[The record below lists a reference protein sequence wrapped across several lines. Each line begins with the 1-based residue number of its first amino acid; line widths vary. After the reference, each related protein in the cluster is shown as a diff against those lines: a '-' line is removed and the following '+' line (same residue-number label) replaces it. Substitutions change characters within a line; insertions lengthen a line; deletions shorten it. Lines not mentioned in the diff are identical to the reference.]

1 MFNMYDEANIDLE
14 EMMYLHDVE
23 NENDTEDISNE
34 NEDDISNEVEDDY
47 VLTQSFLDRQS
58 KLLDNEKIKMKVF
71 HKPSE
76 KIFKGIVLGKCQGFT
91 DKYVFSMYEVID
103 GKEVEPLK
111 TKIFNLKDLIKEK

>member
-14 EMMYLHDVE
+14 EMMYLQDVE
-23 NENDTEDISNE
+23 DDTEDTSNE
-34 NEDDISNEVEDDY
+34 NEDDTSNEVEDDY

-58 KLLDNEKIKMKVF
+58 RLLDNEKIKMKVF

-91 DKYVFSMYEVID
+91 DKYVFSMHEVID

-111 TKIFNLKDLIKEK
+111 TKIFNLKDLTKEK

>member
-23 NENDTEDISNE
+23 NEDDTEDTSNE
-34 NEDDISNEVEDDY
+34 NEVEDDY

-58 KLLDNEKIKMKVF
+58 RLLDNEKIKMKVF

>member
-1 MFNMYDEANIDLE
+1 MINMYDEANIDLE

-23 NENDTEDISNE
+23 NEDDTEDTSNE

-71 HKPSE
+71 INHPK
-76 KIFKGIVLGKCQGFT
+76 KYLKVLYWENVK
-91 DKYVFSMYEVID
+91 VLLINMYFLCM
-103 GKEVEPLK
+103 K
-111 TKIFNLKDLIKEK
+111 